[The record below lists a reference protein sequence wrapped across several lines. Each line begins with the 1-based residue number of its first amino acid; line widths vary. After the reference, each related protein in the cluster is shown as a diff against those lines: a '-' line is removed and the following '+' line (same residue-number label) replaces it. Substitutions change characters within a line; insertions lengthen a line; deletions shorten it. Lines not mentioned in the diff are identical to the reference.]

1 MNNYERIKNLDIGG
15 MIRFIRNLTN
25 DEYICSYCND
35 EECEQNFLNRDY
47 NRCDKGIRQWLE
59 SED

>member
-1 MNNYERIKNLDIGG
+1 MNNYERIKNLDTNG

-25 DEYICSYCND
+25 DEYTCSYCND

>member
-1 MNNYERIKNLDIGG
+1 MNNYERIKSLDIGG

-25 DEYICSYCND
+25 DEYVCSYCND
-35 EECEQNFLNRDY
+35 EECEQSFLNRDY
-47 NRCDKGIRQWLE
+47 DRCDRGIRQWLE

>member
-1 MNNYERIKNLDIGG
+1 MNNYERIKSLDIGS
-15 MIRFIRNLTN
+15 MICFIRNLTN

-35 EECEQNFLNRDY
+35 EECEQNFINRDY
-47 NRCDKGIRQWLE
+47 DRCDKGIRQWLE

>member
-25 DEYICSYCND
+25 DEYVCSYCND
-35 EECEQNFLNRDY
+35 EECEQSFLNRDY
-47 NRCDKGIRQWLE
+47 DRCDRGIRHWLE

>member
-1 MNNYERIKNLDIGG
+1 MNNYERIKSLDIGS
-15 MIRFIRNLTN
+15 MICFIRNLTN

-35 EECEQNFLNRDY
+35 EECEQSFLNRDY
-47 NRCDKGIRQWLE
+47 DRCDRGIRQWLE